1 MTLPLIYALQNTTR
15 SLRKQ
20 MIKTIKNDSD
30 KPAKVKEVIDFVKS
44 TGGIA
49 YANQRM
55 QEFAQEARAILSQFP
70 DSEYRT
76 SLGNLLNYTIER
88 NK

>member
-1 MTLPLIYALQNTTR
+1 
-15 SLRKQ
+15 
-20 MIKTIKNDSD
+20 
-30 KPAKVKEVIDFVKS
+30 VKEVIDFVKS

-49 YANQRM
+49 YATQRM
-55 QEFAQEARAILSQFP
+55 HEFAQEAREILQQFP
-70 DSEYRT
+70 DSAYRT

>member
-1 MTLPLIYALQNTTR
+1 MHF
-15 SLRKQ
+15 
-20 MIKTIKNDSD
+20 KNDSD
-30 KPAKVKEVIDFVKS
+30 NPVKVKEVIDFVKS

-49 YANQRM
+49 YATQRM
-55 QEFAQEARAILSQFP
+55 HEFAQEAREILQQFP
-70 DSEYRT
+70 DSAYRT